1 MSATPWFHPDPSP
14 APGKESPAPIVTSLD
29 AVRADNVCQLQVNTH
44 VKQRGA
50 GCAGADEAITHTRVF
65 SAVQASIACHSP
77 HASARRPTDQQ
88 GQQRTHRHLTPPNRH
103 KLLVATE
110 LLHARNIPRAPPTT
124 QPCFDEY
131 GRPVINPRYY
141 PEANLTPAT
150 GFIRIQRRIQRYI
163 SMSCETP

>member
-1 MSATPWFHPDPSP
+1 MTGGLESV
-14 APGKESPAPIVTSLD
+14 PGIVTSLG

-163 SMSCETP
+163 SISYDTP